1 LEAAFSGQL
10 TPQEALDQFATEGNK
25 LIQEAMSAS

>member
-1 LEAAFSGQL
+1 L

-25 LIQEAMSAS
+25 LIEEAMAA